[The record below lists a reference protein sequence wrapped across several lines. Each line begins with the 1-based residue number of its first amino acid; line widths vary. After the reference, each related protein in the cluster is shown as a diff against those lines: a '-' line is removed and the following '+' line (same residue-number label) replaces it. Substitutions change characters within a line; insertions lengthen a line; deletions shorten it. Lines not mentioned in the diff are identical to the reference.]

1 MKNLRGSSA
10 AESPAGATLAPATFP
25 ELFEARVRET
35 PGAPAVESADRSWLY
50 EELNARANRIAHWL
64 IGRGIGPERVVAVA
78 MPRSAE
84 QIAVLL
90 GIMKAGAAYLPWD
103 LSYPVERLA
112 FMAADSTPAAVLT
125 TRLASARLPD
135 VPDTDVVVVDAPST
149 LAAWEE
155 APQSD
160 PLDAERVAPL
170 SAAHAAYVIYTS
182 GSTGRPKGV
191 TVTHSGLAALRA
203 EAVRLGE
210 LGVGTDARVLQFAS
224 LSFDMSVWD
233 LVSGLT
239 TGATLVVPAQERLV
253 GTDLAEL
260 LAAKGVTHATLP
272 PSVLATLPP
281 GTSESLERLRVL
293 VVGGEACTPGL
304 VTEWGPGRRF
314 FNAYGPTEATVWA
327 TFSGSLSDGA
337 VPIGAAMTDTR
348 VHLLDER
355 LRPVADGQAGELYL
369 AGPGL
374 ARGYLGRRALTAS
387 RFVADPSGPRGSRMY
402 RTGDTA
408 RRDAEGR
415 LMYLGRSDGQVKVR
429 GQRIETGEVEAV
441 LATHPRVRQ
450 AVVVA
455 HDAGAGRG
463 TQLVGYVV
471 PVSGEEPPGSGRGGG
486 TGHLALQPGLGAAEL
501 RAFLVKRLPDGMVPG
516 VVMVI
521 DEVPLTPNGKA
532 DKAALPRPEFRGAA
546 YRAPGS
552 ETEKVL
558 AALFA
563 EVLPVGRVGVDDD
576 FFTLGGDSIQSLR
589 IASGARARGLDISSR
604 QIFEFR
610 TVSALAEAV
619 TPYRADPGTALAE
632 LDGGG
637 TGWLPHLPA
646 TRFLRA
652 RGPGS
657 AQAMVLE
664 LPEGID
670 RTGLV
675 ATLTAVIDHHDVL
688 RARVVET
695 DGGGLLVGAP
705 GSTDVD
711 ALIRRVVQ
719 DGRPWDADA
728 TGEGAGSWDELLRS
742 ETDTAVSRLDPAAGV
757 VARFVWFDA
766 GTARPGRL
774 LVLLHQVVA
783 DAESWRILLS
793 DLASAWRRIR
803 DGGTPELAPVGTSLR
818 RWAHALV
825 HEARRPERVAELDL
839 WRSVVEGP
847 DPDLGARRPD
857 PAVDVDST
865 RAEARVLLPAGTT
878 ETLLTALPAAFRCGA
893 DDAVLAALAMAV
905 TRWRAGRDV
914 YASSSL
920 ISRES
925 GRTEGAVP
933 GADLSRTMGPLTCA
947 TPVRLDVEGADL
959 EEAFAGGPAAGTI
972 VKAVKEQL
980 RALPDHGIGHGLLRH
995 LNPETAAVLEPLGT
1009 GQISFRFTDRTDV
1022 AAPPAEAHGLGFV
1035 PAADAPAG
1043 RGARAAHLPALA
1055 VDVSVTRTAE
1065 GPCLEALFTA
1075 PESILAASEVRELA
1089 DLWCQAL
1096 GALARH
1102 TAEPGAGGP
1111 SPSDVSLVT
1120 VTQDDIDDWRER
1132 YPGLSDIWPVPPLPA
1147 GMLVHSMMRRE
1158 AGAELDT
1165 YQVQYTLRL
1174 SGPVES
1180 ARLRTAAQAL
1190 LDRHPVLRT
1199 ACASG
1204 PDGDLVQLVVDGVE
1218 LPWQCL
1224 DLSGLT
1230 EAMRD
1235 STYRQ
1240 FLANDLRVHFDPA
1253 VPPMLRMSLV
1263 TLSTGRHDLVL
1274 TAHHAN
1280 VDGWCLPLLVK
1291 DLLQLYAARGD
1302 ASALPPARSYR
1313 EYLVWLARQDPQES
1327 ARVWAAELAGV
1338 EGPTLIAPEAAPG
1351 ADSGDAGRVG
1361 VPLRID
1367 AARELP
1373 HRAAEV
1379 GVTLN
1384 TLVQGA
1390 WAVVLR
1396 RLSGGQDPRDTQDV
1410 VLAAAVSGRPPT
1422 LPGAE
1427 SVVGT
1432 FINTVPVRVPYAPD
1446 GTFAQMMTDL
1456 QERQG
1461 ALLGHHHYGLA
1472 EIQRAAGLPTLAD
1485 SLIGFESFPLDREA
1499 IAEASEAAGIAV
1511 TGIDLFTLSHFP
1523 VTVFVYPDG
1532 DHPRLNLQYQQHL
1545 FSREQADEMAALY
1558 GRVLE
1563 EIAANPQIRLRDMA
1577 RGHAVEQGPSPADLE
1592 RDTVRAPAERAGT
1605 APAGPGPVQHQASR
1619 TTDPGPAEGET
1630 REPGPAEFFRAR
1642 LGDVSEPTVMFG
1654 LRHVDGDGHRS
1665 LRRTLDA
1672 ELGARV
1678 RAVAADLGVSPAVL
1692 FHAGWSLVVSAC
1704 SGRDDVVFGTVLSGP
1719 SGPSGPSGSRDDERA
1734 GRVLPV
1740 RVDLAGVGVRDLL
1753 RTTDRTLRDLVR
1765 HRGTPSAVAHGHSAV
1780 PPETPLYNVV
1790 LDYRDPESGER
1801 ADDTVA
1807 HPVAM
1812 SVDDLR
1818 HSFALDA
1825 RTDPS
1830 QDPGLVIG
1838 YLETAVTRLVD
1849 ALADGSAERVPALEL
1864 SVLSDALCR
1873 EVVTE
1878 WNRTP
1883 PAAPVELTVH
1893 EWFQETAAA
1902 TPDAVAV
1909 EFEDRRLSY
1918 GELNARA
1925 NRLARHL
1932 RGLGVGPGVLV
1943 ALCLSRSEHLVVAV
1957 LAVLKAGGA
1966 YVPVDPASPAD
1977 RAGHILTDS
1986 APRLLVTDGALPAGP
2001 AVPSVPVV
2009 DVRADADRW
2018 AGLSADDVTGTGV
2031 GPSDLTYVI
2040 YTSGS
2045 TGVPKGVMV
2054 EHRDV
2059 VRLFTSTEEQFRF
2072 DERDVW
2078 TLFHSFA
2085 FDFSVWE
2092 IWGALLHGG
2101 RLVVVPQEVTRNP
2114 QDFYRL
2120 LCASGVTVLNQT
2132 PTAFRQLVAVQA
2144 EDAEPHAMRVVV
2156 FGGEVLDVASLK
2168 PWLRRPVNKNTQL
2181 VNGYG
2186 ITETTVFVTFH
2197 PLTEADADR
2206 PVSPIG
2212 RRIPDLC
2219 TYVLDRHGRP
2229 VPVGAVGELYIG
2241 GAGVTRGYL
2250 NRPELTAERFLED
2263 PFRAESG
2270 ARMYRSG
2277 DLARLLPGGSL
2288 EYLGRNDDQ
2297 VKIRGFRIELGEIEA
2312 RLAEHPGVQDAR
2324 VLVRE
2329 YEGEQDR
2336 RLVAYLVPAADRAP
2350 AVRELLRLERT
2361 GPEALDRTYDLPN
2374 GLTVFQQDRDE
2385 TDFLYDRIFG
2395 DREYLRNGISIHDGD
2410 TVVDVGAGIGL
2421 FTLFAGTS
2429 TPGARIYAFEQVPP
2443 LFDSLRRNVALHG
2456 LNAKVFDCGPAAE
2469 AGEETFT
2476 FRRRDT
2482 VVSPGVTTAGG
2493 GVGDDLAD
2501 ARPDSEESVCRLRTL
2516 SEIIAEESIDRIDL
2530 LKIDMRRTEY
2540 GVLKG
2545 IQPRDWAMIRQLV
2558 VELQDVDGR
2567 LEKVTTLLKTHG
2579 YDFVCERDNRP
2590 AGDTTLRSIHARR
2603 ADGRSG
2609 RPLPGTT
2616 DTVTRQQWGG
2626 RAALLTDVRESL
2638 RTALPEYMLP
2648 TAHVLLEEL
2657 PLTLNGKL
2665 DQKALPEPVS
2675 RGRGYAAPRTAQE
2688 RQLCD
2693 LIAEVLR
2700 VERVGMDDNFFGL
2713 GGDSLLA
2720 TRLTSRIGKTLGV
2733 NVLIR
2738 AVYEA
2743 RDVAELAHTVGNA
2756 PAADQPR
2763 LRRMNRSAP

>member
-1 MKNLRGSSA
+1 MKNLQGSSA
-10 AESPAGATLAPATFP
+10 AESSVGATLALATFP
-25 ELFEARVRET
+25 ELFEARVREA
-35 PGAPAVESADRSWLY
+35 PGAPAVESADRSWTY

-103 LSYPVERLA
+103 LSYPSERLA
-112 FMAADSTPAAVLT
+112 FMATDSAPAAVLT

-135 VPDTDVVVVDAPST
+135 VLDTDVVAVDAPST
-149 LAAWEE
+149 LAAWDE

-160 PLDAERVAPL
+160 PLDAERIAPL
-170 SAAHAAYVIYTS
+170 STAHTAYVIYTS

-203 EAVRLGE
+203 EAVRLGD

-239 TGATLVVPAQERLV
+239 TGAVLVVPEQERLV
-253 GTDLAEL
+253 GEDLADL

-281 GTSESLERLRVL
+281 GTSGSLERLRVL
-293 VVGGEACTPGL
+293 VIGGEACTPGL

-314 FNAYGPTEATVWA
+314 INAYGPTEATVWA
-327 TFSGSLSDGA
+327 TFSGSLSEGA

-348 VHLLDER
+348 VHLLDEH
-355 LRPVADGQAGELYL
+355 LAPVADGQAGELYL
-369 AGPGL
+369 AGPSL
-374 ARGYLGRRALTAS
+374 ARGYLGRRALTAA
-387 RFVADPSGPRGSRMY
+387 RFVADPFGPKGSRMY
-402 RTGDTA
+402 RTGDVA
-408 RRDAEGR
+408 RRDAEGQ
-415 LMYLGRSDGQVKVR
+415 LVYLGRSDGQVKVR

-455 HDAGAGRG
+455 HDGGTGRG
-463 TQLVGYVV
+463 KQLVGYVV
-471 PVSGEEPPGSGRGGG
+471 PVSEEEPSRSGRGGG
-486 TGHLALQPGLGAAEL
+486 AGHLALELGLGAAEL
-501 RAFLVKRLPDGMVPG
+501 RAFLVKRLPNGMVPG
-516 VVMVI
+516 VMMVI

-532 DKAALPRPEFRGAA
+532 DKAALPRPEFRGAH

-552 ETEKVL
+552 DTEKML
-558 AALFA
+558 AAIFA
-563 EVLPVGRVGVDDD
+563 EVLSVSQVGVDDD
-576 FFTLGGDSIQSLR
+576 FFTLGGDSIQSLQ
-589 IASGARARGLDISSR
+589 IASGARARGLAVSSR

-619 TPYRADPGTALAE
+619 TAYRAGPGTALAE

-637 TGWLPHLPA
+637 AGWLPHLPA

-657 AQAMVLE
+657 TRSAQAMVLE
-664 LPEGID
+664 LPEGMD

-675 ATLTAVIDHHDVL
+675 VTLRAVIDHHDAL

-705 GSTDVD
+705 GSTNVD
-711 ALIRRVVQ
+711 ALIRRVAR
-719 DGRPWDADA
+719 DGRPWDAGT
-728 TGEGAGSWDELLRS
+728 TGEGAESWDGLLRS
-742 ETDTAVSRLDPAAGV
+742 EIDLATSRLDPAAGV
-757 VARFVWFDA
+757 TAQFVWFDT
-766 GTARPGRL
+766 GTARRGRL
-774 LVLLHQVVA
+774 LVLLHQFVV
-783 DAESWRILLS
+783 DAGSWHILLS
-793 DLASAWRRIR
+793 DLASAWRQIR
-803 DGGTPELAPVGTSLR
+803 DGRTPELAPVGTSVR

-825 HEARRPERVAELDL
+825 DEAHRPGRVAELDL

-847 DPDLGARRPD
+847 DPDLGARRLD
-857 PAVDVDST
+857 PVVDVDVDST
-865 RAEARVLLPAGTT
+865 LAETRVRLPAEVT
-878 ETLLTALPAAFRCGA
+878 ETLLTALPSAFHCGA
-893 DDAVLAALAMAV
+893 DDAMLAALAMAV
-905 TRWRAGRDV
+905 TRWRAGRGV
-914 YASSSL
+914 HASSSL

-925 GRTEGAVP
+925 RRAEEAVP
-933 GADLSRTMGPLTCA
+933 GADLSRTVGPLTCV
-947 TPVRLDVEGADL
+947 TPVRLDMDGVDL
-959 EEAFAGGPAAGTI
+959 EDAFAGGPAAGTL

-980 RALPDHGIGHGLLRH
+980 RALPDHGIGYGLLRH
-995 LNPETAAVLEPLGT
+995 LNPETAAVLERLGT
-1009 GQISFRFTDRTDV
+1009 GQVFFRFTDRTD
-1022 AAPPAEAHGLGFV
+1022 AAVLPAEAHGFGLLPAPAVRGRGEQAA
-1035 PAADAPAG
+1035 PAAVVIDA
-1043 RGARAAHLPALA
+1043 
-1055 VDVSVTRTAE
+1055 SVTRTAE
-1065 GPCLEALFTA
+1065 GPVLEALFTA
-1075 PESILAASEVRELA
+1075 PEGLLPATGVRELA
-1089 DLWCQAL
+1089 DLWRQAL
-1096 GALARH
+1096 EGLARH
-1102 TAEPGAGGP
+1102 TAEPGAGGL

-1132 YPGLSDIWPVPPLPA
+1132 YPGLSDIWPVPPLPL
-1147 GMLVHSMMRRE
+1147 GMLVHSLMERE

-1174 SGPVES
+1174 SGPVDP

-1199 ACASG
+1199 AYASG
-1204 PDGDLVQLVVDGVE
+1204 PDGDLVQLVIDDVA
-1218 LPWQCL
+1218 LPWQFL
-1224 DLSGLT
+1224 DLSGLAET
-1230 EAMRD
+1230 MRD
-1235 STYRQ
+1235 STYQQ
-1240 FLANDLRVHFDPA
+1240 FLAGDLKMHFDPA
-1253 VPPMLRMSLV
+1253 APPMLRMSLI
-1263 TLSTGRHDLVL
+1263 TLSADRHDLVL

-1280 VDGWCLPLLVK
+1280 VDGWCLPLLVR

-1313 EYLVWLARQDPQES
+1313 EYLVWLAEQDPQES
-1327 ARVWAAELAGV
+1327 ARVWAAELAGI
-1338 EGPTLIAPEAAPG
+1338 EGPTLIAPETGPG
-1351 ADSGDAGRVG
+1351 ADSADVGWVG
-1361 VPLRID
+1361 VPLRVE

-1373 HRAAEV
+1373 HRAAEA

-1384 TLVQGA
+1384 TLVQSA
-1390 WAVVLR
+1390 WAVVLN
-1396 RLSGGQDPRDTQDV
+1396 RLSGRQDV
-1410 VLAAAVSGRPPT
+1410 VLAAAVSGRPAT

-1427 SVVGT
+1427 AVVGT
-1432 FINTVPVRVPYAPD
+1432 FVNTVPVRVPYAPD

-1456 QERQG
+1456 QDRQG
-1461 ALLGHHHYGLA
+1461 ALLGHHHYGLVG
-1472 EIQRAAGLPTLAD
+1472 IQRAAGLPTLTD

-1532 DHPRLNLQYQQHL
+1532 DHLRLNLQYQQHL
-1545 FSREQADEMAALY
+1545 FGREQAEEMAALY
-1558 GRVLE
+1558 GRVLK
-1563 EIAANPQIRLRDMA
+1563 EIAANPQVRLHDVA
-1577 RGHAVEQGPSPADLE
+1577 RGHVIEQAPSAADLE
-1592 RDTVRAPAERAGT
+1592 RDTTAAADEGAGAAPEGL
-1605 APAGPGPVQHQASR
+1605 GPVPHHDLRAAD
-1619 TTDPGPAEGET
+1619 TVPAAGET
-1630 REPGPAEFFRAR
+1630 QELDPAQFFRAR

-1654 LRHVDGDGHRS
+1654 IQHVHGDGHRS
-1665 LRRTLDA
+1665 LRRTLDP
-1672 ELGARV
+1672 ELGERV
-1678 RAVAADLGVSPAVL
+1678 RAVAADLDVGPAVL
-1692 FHAGWSLVVSAC
+1692 FHAAWSLVVSAC
-1704 SGRDDVVFGTVLSGP
+1704 SGRNDVVFGTVVSGLSGP
-1719 SGPSGPSGSRDDERA
+1719 RDNERA
-1734 GRVLPV
+1734 VGNILPV
-1740 RVDLAGVGVRDLL
+1740 RVDLAGAGVRDLL

-1765 HRGTPSAVAHGHSAV
+1765 HRRTPSAVAHGHSAV
-1780 PPETPLYNVV
+1780 PSGTPLYNAV
-1790 LDYRDPESGER
+1790 LDYRDPEFVDR
-1801 ADDTVA
+1801 VHDTAA

-1812 SVDDLR
+1812 AVGDLR
-1818 HSFALDA
+1818 HSFELDA
-1825 RTDPS
+1825 RTDRS

-1838 YLETAVTRLVD
+1838 CLETAMTRLVD
-1849 ALADGSAERVPALEL
+1849 VLTDESAEQFPALEL

-1873 EVVTE
+1873 EVLTE

-1883 PAAPVELTVH
+1883 SAAPVARTVH

-1902 TPDAVAV
+1902 APEAVAV

-1918 GELNARA
+1918 GELNVRA

-1977 RAGHILTDS
+1977 RVGHILIDS
-1986 APRLLVTDGALPAGP
+1986 APRLLVTDGALPDGL

-2018 AGLSADDVTGTGV
+2018 AALAEDDVTGTEV
-2031 GPSDLTYVI
+2031 GPSDLAYVI

-2054 EHRDV
+2054 EHHHV
-2059 VRLFTSTEEQFRF
+2059 VRLFTSTDDQFRF

-2101 RLVVVPQEVTRNP
+2101 RLVVVPQAITRNP

-2120 LCASGVTVLNQT
+2120 LCTSGVTVLNQT

-2144 EDAEPHAMRVVV
+2144 EDAEPHAVRVVV
-2156 FGGEVLDVASLK
+2156 FGGEALDVASLK

-2197 PLTEADADR
+2197 PLTEADVDR

-2212 RRIPDLC
+2212 QRIADLC

-2229 VPVGAVGELYIG
+2229 VPVGVVGELYIG

-2263 PFRAESG
+2263 PFREESG

-2277 DLARLLPGGSL
+2277 DLVRLLPGGSL

-2312 RLAEHPGVQDAR
+2312 RLAEHPGIQDAR
-2324 VLVRE
+2324 VLVRA

-2350 AVRELLRLERT
+2350 VVRELLRLERT
-2361 GPEALDRTYDLPN
+2361 DPEAFDRTFELPN
-2374 GLTVFQQDRDE
+2374 GLTVFQRNRSETEFRYDE
-2385 TDFLYDRIFG
+2385 IFTQL
-2395 DREYLRNGISIHDGD
+2395 RYLRNGLTIDDGD
-2410 TVVDVGAGIGL
+2410 TVVDAGAGIGL
-2421 FTLFAGTS
+2421 FTLFAGTRS
-2429 TPGARIYAFEQVPP
+2429 PGARIYAFEPIPP
-2443 LFDSLRRNVALHG
+2443 VLDPLRRNVALHG
-2456 LNAKVFDCGPAAE
+2456 LNAKVFDCGLAAE

-2476 FRRRDT
+2476 FSRHRT
-2482 VVSPGVTTAGG
+2482 AISSSVTTAEGG
-2493 GVGDDLAD
+2493 PVDEPVD
-2501 ARPDSEESVCRLRTL
+2501 ARPDSEEFTCRLRTL

-2530 LKIDMRRTEY
+2530 LRI
-2540 GVLKG
+2540 GVKHAGYEVLRG
-2545 IQPRDWAMIRQLV
+2545 VRPRDWAMIRQLV
-2558 VELQDVDGR
+2558 IELHDVNGQ
-2567 LEKVTTLLKTHG
+2567 LEKVMTLLKTLG
-2579 YDFVCERDNRP
+2579 YDIVCERSNRSV
-2590 AGDTTLRSIHARR
+2590 GDTVLHDVYARR
-2603 ADGRSG
+2603 ADDRSG
-2609 RPLPGTT
+2609 RPLPGLT
-2616 DTVTRQQWGG
+2616 DTVSRQRWAG

-2638 RTALPEYMLP
+2638 RTVLPEYMLP

-2675 RGRGYAAPRTAQE
+2675 KGRAHAAPRTVQE

-2700 VERVGMDDNFFGL
+2700 VDRVGMDDNFFGL

-2743 RDVAELAHTVGNA
+2743 RDIAELAHTVKNA
-2756 PAADQPR
+2756 PAAHQPR
-2763 LRRMNRSAP
+2763 LRRMNRSAEQ

>member
-1 MKNLRGSSA
+1 MKNPRGSSA
-10 AESPAGATLAPATFP
+10 AESPADATLAPATFP

-35 PGAPAVESADRSWLY
+35 PGAPAVESDDRSWTY
-50 EELNARANRIAHWL
+50 EELNARANQIAHWL

-84 QIAVLL
+84 LITVLL

-103 LSYPVERLA
+103 LGYPSERLT
-112 FMAADSTPAAVLT
+112 FMAADSTPAAVFT
-125 TRLASARLPD
+125 TRLTSARLPD
-135 VPDTDVVVVDAPST
+135 VPDTDVVEVDAPST
-149 LAAWEE
+149 VAAWDE
-155 APQSD
+155 APQWD
-160 PLDAERVAPL
+160 PVDAERVAPL
-170 SAAHAAYVIYTS
+170 STAHAAYVIYTS

-203 EAVRLGE
+203 EAVRLGS
-210 LGVGTDARVLQFAS
+210 LGVGTAARVLQFAS
-224 LSFDMSVWD
+224 MSFDMSVWD

-239 TGATLVVPAQERLV
+239 TGATLVVPTQERLV
-253 GTDLAEL
+253 GEDLADL

-293 VVGGEACTPGL
+293 VIGGEACTPGL

-327 TFSGSLSDGA
+327 TFSESLSEGA

-348 VHLLDER
+348 VHLLDEH
-355 LRPVADGQAGELYL
+355 LAPVADEQAGELYL
-369 AGPGL
+369 AGPSL

-387 RFVADPSGPRGSRMY
+387 RFVADPFGPKGSRMY
-402 RTGDTA
+402 RTGDVV
-408 RRDAEGR
+408 RRDTEGQ
-415 LMYLGRSDGQVKVR
+415 LVYLGRSDGQVKVR

-455 HDAGAGRG
+455 HDGGAGRG
-463 TQLVGYVV
+463 KQLVGYVV
-471 PVSGEEPPGSGRGGG
+471 PVSEEDSAHSGRGGG
-486 TGHLALQPGLGAAEL
+486 TGHLALEPGLGAAEL

-532 DKAALPRPEFRGAA
+532 DKAALPRPEFRGAD

-552 ETEKVL
+552 EAERVL
-558 AALFA
+558 ATIFA
-563 EVLPVGRVGVDDD
+563 EVLSVSQVGVDDD
-576 FFTLGGDSIQSLR
+576 FFTLGGDSIQSLQ
-589 IASGARARGLDISSR
+589 IASGARARGLEVSSR

-610 TVSALAEAV
+610 TVSALAEVV
-619 TPYRADPGTALAE
+619 TAHRAGPGAELAE
-632 LDGGG
+632 PDGGG

-646 TRFLRA
+646 TRFLQA

-675 ATLTAVIDHHDVL
+675 ATLTAVIDHHDAL
-688 RARVVET
+688 RAGVVDT

-711 ALIRRVVQ
+711 ALIRRVTQ

-728 TGEGAGSWDELLRS
+728 TGEGAQSWDELLRS
-742 ETDTAVSRLDPAAGV
+742 ETDIATSRLDPTADV
-757 VARFVWFDA
+757 MPRFVWFDA

-774 LVLLHQVVA
+774 LVLLHRFVM
-783 DAESWRILLS
+783 DTESWRILLS
-793 DLASAWRRIR
+793 DLASAWRQIR
-803 DGGTPELAPVGTSLR
+803 DGRTPELEPVGTSLR

-825 HEARRPERVAELDL
+825 HEAHRPERVAELDL

-857 PAVDVDST
+857 PAVDST
-865 RAEARVLLPAGTT
+865 LAETRVLLPAETT
-878 ETLLTALPAAFRCGA
+878 ETLLTILPAAFRCGA
-893 DDAVLAALAMAV
+893 DDAMLAALAMAV
-905 TRWRAGRDV
+905 TRWQAGRGV
-914 YASSSL
+914 HASSSL
-920 ISRES
+920 ISREA
-925 GRTEGAVP
+925 GRAESAVP
-933 GADLSRTMGPLTCA
+933 GADLSRTMGPLSYA
-947 TPVRLDVEGADL
+947 VPVRLDVGGVDL
-959 EEAFAGGPAAGTI
+959 EEAFAGGPAAGTV

-980 RALPDHGIGHGLLRH
+980 RALPDRGIGYGLLRH
-995 LNPETAAVLEPLGT
+995 LNPETAAVLENFGT
-1009 GQISFRFTDRTDV
+1009 GQISFRFTARTDV
-1022 AAPPAEAHGLGFV
+1022 TAPPAETEGLGFV
-1035 PAADAPAG
+1035 AAPAVCG
-1043 RGARAAHLPALA
+1043 PGEREAHLPVLA
-1055 VDVSVTRTAE
+1055 IDAGVTRTAE
-1065 GPCLEALFTA
+1065 GPRLEALFTA
-1075 PESILAASEVRELA
+1075 PDGSLRATEVSELG

-1096 GALARH
+1096 EALARH
-1102 TAEPGAGGP
+1102 TAEPGAGGLT
-1111 SPSDVSLVT
+1111 PSDVSLVT

-1132 YPGLSDIWPVPPLPA
+1132 YPGLSDIWPVPSLPL
-1147 GMLVHSMMRRE
+1147 GMLVHSMMGRE
-1158 AGAELDT
+1158 AGAGLDT
-1165 YQVQYTLRL
+1165 YQVQYTLKL
-1174 SGPVES
+1174 SGPVDP

-1190 LDRHPVLRT
+1190 LDRHPVLHT
-1199 ACASG
+1199 AYASG
-1204 PDGDLVQLVVDGVE
+1204 PDGDLLQLVVDGVE
-1218 LPWQCL
+1218 LPWQFL
-1224 DLSGLT
+1224 DLSGLAET
-1230 EAMRD
+1230 MRD
-1235 STYRQ
+1235 STYQQ
-1240 FLANDLRVHFDPA
+1240 FLANDLKVHFDPA
-1253 VPPMLRMSLV
+1253 TPPMLRMSLV
-1263 TLSTGRHDLVL
+1263 TLSAGRHELVL

-1280 VDGWCLPLLVK
+1280 VDGWCLPLLVV
-1291 DLLQLYAARGD
+1291 DLLRLYAARGD

-1327 ARVWAAELAGV
+1327 ARVWAAELAGI
-1338 EGPTLIAPEAAPG
+1338 EGPTLIAPEAEPG
-1351 ADSGDAGRVG
+1351 ADSADVGRVD
-1361 VPLRID
+1361 VPLRVD
-1367 AARELP
+1367 AARRLS
-1373 HRAAEV
+1373 HRAAET

-1384 TLVQGA
+1384 TVVQGA
-1390 WAVVLR
+1390 WAVVLN
-1396 RLSGGQDPRDTQDV
+1396 RLSGRQDV
-1410 VLAAAVSGRPPT
+1410 LLAAAVSGRPAT
-1422 LPGAE
+1422 LPGAD

-1432 FINTVPVRVPYAPD
+1432 FVNTVPVRVPCAPD
-1446 GTFAQMMTDL
+1446 GTFAQMVTDL

-1472 EIQRAAGLPTLAD
+1472 GIQRTAGLPTLSD

-1499 IAEASEAAGIAV
+1499 IAEASEAAGVVV

-1545 FSREQADEMAALY
+1545 FSSEQAEEMAALY

-1563 EIAANPQIRLRDMA
+1563 EIAANPQIRLCDVA
-1577 RGHAVEQGPSPADLE
+1577 REHAVEPRLSPADLE
-1592 RDTVRAPAERAGT
+1592 RDAIGAVAEGSGAS
-1605 APAGPGPVQHQASR
+1605 PEGPGSVPHHDPC
-1619 TTDPGPAEGET
+1619 TTDMAPSAGDD
-1630 REPGPAEFFRAR
+1630 REPDPAEFFRAL

-1654 LRHVDGDGHRS
+1654 LPHVRGDGHRS
-1665 LRRTLDA
+1665 LSRSLDA
-1672 ELGARV
+1672 ELGQRV

-1692 FHAGWSLVVSAC
+1692 FHTGWSLVVSAC

-1719 SGPSGPSGSRDDERA
+1719 AELRDNERA
-1734 GRVLPV
+1734 VGGILPV
-1740 RVDLAGVGVRDLL
+1740 RVDLAGAGVRDLL
-1753 RTTDRTLRDLVR
+1753 RTTERTLSDLIR
-1765 HRGTPSAVAHGHSAV
+1765 HRRIPSAVAHGHSAV

-1790 LDYRDPESGER
+1790 LDYRGPESGDR

-1807 HPVAM
+1807 HPVVM
-1812 SVDDLR
+1812 SVGDLR
-1818 HSFALDA
+1818 HSFTLDA

-1830 QDPGLVIG
+1830 QDPGVVIDC
-1838 YLETAVTRLVD
+1838 LETAMTRLVD
-1849 ALADGSAERVPALEL
+1849 ALADGSAGQRPALEL
-1864 SVLSDALCR
+1864 SVLSDASFR

-1878 WNRTP
+1878 WNHTP
-1883 PAAPVELTVH
+1883 PAAPVERTVH

-1902 TPDAVAV
+1902 APDAVAV

-1977 RAGHILTDS
+1977 RVGHILTDS
-1986 APRLLVTDGALPAGP
+1986 APRLLVTDGGLPDGP

-2009 DVRADADRW
+2009 DVRADADQW
-2018 AGLSADDVTGTGV
+2018 AALAADDVTGTGV

-2059 VRLFTSTEEQFRF
+2059 IRLFTSTEEQFRF

-2101 RLVVVPQEVTRNP
+2101 RLVVVPQAITRNP

-2144 EDAEPHAMRVVV
+2144 EDAEPHALRVVV

-2168 PWLRRPVNKNTQL
+2168 PWLRRPVNKNTRL

-2197 PLTEADADR
+2197 PLTEADIDL

-2212 RRIPDLC
+2212 RRIPDQC

-2263 PFRAESG
+2263 PFREESG

-2324 VLVRE
+2324 VLVRA

-2361 GPEALDRTYDLPN
+2361 EPEALDRTYELPN
-2374 GLTVFQQDRDE
+2374 GLTVFQQNRSE
-2385 TDFLYDRIFG
+2385 TDLLYDEIFTHP
-2395 DREYLRNGISIHDGD
+2395 EYLRNGITIDDGD
-2410 TVVDVGAGIGL
+2410 TVVDVGANIGL
-2421 FTLFAGTS
+2421 FTLLAGTS
-2429 TPGARIYAFEQVPP
+2429 FPSARIYAFEPIPP
-2443 LFDSLRRNVALHG
+2443 ALDSLRRNVALHG
-2456 LNAKVFDCGPAAE
+2456 LNAKVFDCGLAAE
-2469 AGEETFT
+2469 AGEETVT
-2476 FRRRDT
+2476 YHRHNT
-2482 VVSPGVTTAGG
+2482 VVSSGVTTAGD
-2493 GVGDDLAD
+2493 GVENDLEDD
-2501 ARPDSEESVCRLRTL
+2501 RPDSEEFVCRLRTL

-2530 LKIDMRRTEY
+2530 LRIDMKCADY
-2540 GVLKG
+2540 GVLQG

-2558 VELQDVDGR
+2558 IELHDVDGQ
-2567 LEKVTTLLKTHG
+2567 LEKVATMLKSLG
-2579 YDFVCERDNRP
+2579 YDIVCEQDNRP
-2590 AGDTTLRSIHARR
+2590 VGDMTLYGIHARR

-2609 RPLPGTT
+2609 RPLPGPTG
-2616 DTVTRQQWGG
+2616 TVARQRWGG
-2626 RAALLTDVRESL
+2626 RTALLTDVRESL

-2665 DQKALPEPVS
+2665 DQRALPEPVFQ
-2675 RGRGYAAPRTAQE
+2675 GRDYAAPRTAQE

-2700 VERVGMDDNFFGL
+2700 IDRVGMDDNFFGL

-2743 RDVAELAHTVGNA
+2743 RDVAELVHTVKNA

-2763 LRRMNRSAP
+2763 LRRMNRSAE